1 MTNPSDLT
9 SEQAT
14 ASPVG
19 AAMAQPHEGRKP
31 KRKKREKIPSTMTE
45 EERKTARWVMTA
57 LMVSMLLASLD
68 QMIFST
74 ALPTI
79 VGELGGVD
87 HMMWV
92 ITAYLLAETIMLPV
106 YGKLGD
112 LLGRK
117 GLMIGALSIFLLG
130 SVLGG
135 LAHSMVLLIIGRA
148 VQGIGGGGLMIL
160 SQAIIA
166 DVIPARERGRYMGV
180 MGGVFGLSAVLGPL
194 LGGWFTEGPGWRW
207 AFWMNLPLGAI
218 AIGISLWMLRIPAKR
233 VPFKWDYLGTVLA
246 VIATTALVLFTTWGG
261 SRYEW
266 TSSVILSLIAVT
278 VVCGALLVFV
288 ELRADDPL
296 IPMDFFANRNFAL
309 TTLVGMVLGI
319 TMFGVLGYL
328 PTYLQ
333 MVHEINATEA
343 GYMMIPM
350 MVGMMGFSIWSGQR
364 ISATGTYRMY
374 PLVGMVV
381 TLVSL
386 VLFHRLT
393 VHTSLWEIGLYL
405 FLLGTGL
412 GLAMQVLIL
421 IVQNTLPLN
430 VVGSATAVNN
440 YFRQIGASLG
450 SAMVGGLFVG
460 HLEDLM
466 AERIPPALATLPPEA
481 AAAAKLDS
489 NAVTPALI
497 HQLPAPLREAFMGA
511 YNDALTP
518 VFVYVMPLIVFSFVL
533 LLFIK
538 HEPLRTTTA
547 AAEAAAQES

>member
-1 MTNPSDLT
+1 MTT
-9 SEQAT
+9 SESFDGHANVET
-14 ASPVG
+14 APQR
-19 AAMAQPHEGRKP
+19 AK
-31 KRKKREKIPSTMTE
+31 KRKRREKIPSTMTA

-92 ITAYLLAETIMLPV
+92 ITAYLLAETIMLPI

-117 GLMIGALSIFLLG
+117 GLMIGALTIFLIG

-135 LAHSMVLLIIGRA
+135 MADSMTLLIVGRA

-233 VPFKWDYLGTVLA
+233 VPFTWDYLGTLLA
-246 VIATTALVLFTTWGG
+246 IVATTSLVLFTTWGG

-266 TSSVILSLIAVT
+266 ASREILGLIALT
-278 VVCGALLVFV
+278 VVAGILLVVV
-288 ELRADDPL
+288 ELRATDPL
-296 IPMDFFANRNFAL
+296 IPLDFFANRNFAL
-309 TTLVGMVLGI
+309 TTAVGMVLGI

-333 MVHEINATEA
+333 MVHNINATEA

-364 ISATGTYRMY
+364 ISSTGTYKMY

-381 TLVSL
+381 TMGALI
-386 VLFHRLT
+386 LFHTLSLD
-393 VHTSLWEIGLYL
+393 TSLWQIGLYL

-421 IVQNTLPLN
+421 IVQNTLPLE

-460 HLEDLM
+460 NLEDLM
-466 AERIPPALATLPPEA
+466 AERIPPAVATLPPEA
-481 AAAAKLDS
+481 QAAAGHMDS
-489 NAVTPALI
+489 NGITPALI
-497 HQLPAPLREAFMGA
+497 HELPGPLRDAFMGA

-518 VFVYVMPLIVFSFVL
+518 VFVYVMPLIVLSFAL

-547 AAEAAAQES
+547 SSPQPQDTATAE

>member
-1 MTNPSDLT
+1 MT
-9 SEQAT
+9 A
-14 ASPVG
+14 
-19 AAMAQPHEGRKP
+19 
-31 KRKKREKIPSTMTE
+31 
-45 EERKTARWVMTA
+45 EERRTAKWVMTA

-79 VGELGGVD
+79 VGDLGGVN

-92 ITAYLLAETIMLPV
+92 ITGYLLAETIMLPI
-106 YGKLGD
+106 YGKMGD

-117 GLMIGALSIFLLG
+117 GLMVGALVIFLIG

-135 LAHSMVLLIIGRA
+135 LAHSMALLILGRA

-207 AFWMNLPLGAI
+207 AFWINIPLGLI
-218 AIGISLWMLRIPAKR
+218 AIGITLWTLRIPKKK
-233 VPFKWDYLGTVLA
+233 VPFTWDYLGTIFAIV
-246 VIATTALVLFTTWGG
+246 ATTALVLFTTWGG

-266 TSSVILSLIAVT
+266 TSPTILGLIATAVIG
-278 VVCGALLVFV
+278 GALLVVV
-288 ELRADDPL
+288 ELRAKDPL
-296 IPMDFFANRNFAL
+296 IPMQFFANRNFAL
-309 TTLVGMVLGI
+309 TTAVGLVLGI

-333 MVHEINATEA
+333 MVHGINATEA

-364 ISATGTYRMY
+364 ISAVGTYKMY
-374 PLVGMVV
+374 PIVGMVV
-381 TLVSL
+381 TLGSL
-386 VLFHRLT
+386 VLFHTLT
-393 VHTSLWEIGLYL
+393 PEKTMWEIGIYL
-405 FLLGTGL
+405 FILGSGL
-412 GLAMQVLIL
+412 GLAMQVLVL
-421 IVQNTLPLN
+421 IVQNTLPLA

-440 YFRQIGASLG
+440 YFRQIGSSLG
-450 SAMVGGLFVG
+450 AALVGGLFVG
-460 HLEDLM
+460 NLEDLM
-466 AERIPPALATLPPEA
+466 AERLPAAMAQMPPEA
-481 AAAAKLDS
+481 AGAMQLDS
-489 NAVTPALI
+489 ESVTPHLI
-497 HQLPAPLREAFMGA
+497 QQMPAPIKDVFIGA

-518 VFVYVMPLIVFSFVL
+518 VFLYVMPLVVLAFVML
-533 LLFIK
+533 FFIK
-538 HEPLRTTTA
+538 HEPLRTTTTDSVPPTLT
-547 AAEAAAQES
+547 EVDQSS

>member
-1 MTNPSDLT
+1 MTP
-9 SEQAT
+9 EQ
-14 ASPVG
+14 
-19 AAMAQPHEGRKP
+19 K
-31 KRKKREKIPSTMTE
+31 
-45 EERKTARWVMTA
+45 KTARWVMTA

-92 ITAYLLAETIMLPV
+92 ITAYLLAETIMLPI

-112 LLGRK
+112 LMGRK
-117 GLMIGALSIFLLG
+117 GLMIGALSVFLLG

-135 LAHSMVLLIIGRA
+135 LANSMLLLIIGRA

-218 AIGISLWMLRIPAKR
+218 AIGISLWMLRIPARK
-233 VPFKWDYLGTVLA
+233 VPFKWDYAGTALA
-246 VIATTALVLFTTWGG
+246 IIATTALVLFTTWGG
-261 SRYEW
+261 SRYGW
-266 TSSVILSLIAVT
+266 TDPKILALIAT
-278 VVCGALLVFV
+278 FLIGGLLLVVV
-288 ELRADDPL
+288 ELRAADPL
-296 IPMDFFANRNFAL
+296 IPLQFFANRNFAL
-309 TTLVGMVLGI
+309 TTAVGMVLGV

-333 MVHEINATEA
+333 MVHNMSATAA

-350 MVGMMGFSIWSGQR
+350 MVGMMGFSIWSGNR
-364 ISATGTYRMY
+364 ISSTGTYRMY

-381 TLVSL
+381 TLGSL
-386 VLFHRLT
+386 VLFHRLSLD
-393 VHTSLWEIGLYL
+393 TSLWEIGLYL

-421 IVQNTLPLN
+421 IVQNTLPLE

-460 HLEDLM
+460 NLEDQM
-466 AERIPPALATLPPEA
+466 AERLPAALATLPPEVA
-481 AAAAKLDS
+481 ANTTMDS

-497 HQLPAPLREAFMGA
+497 HQLPAPLRDAFMA
-511 YNDALTP
+511 SYNDALTP
-518 VFVYVMPLIVFSFVL
+518 VFVYVMPLIVLSFVL

-538 HEPLRTTTA
+538 HEPLRTTVRTS
-547 AAEAAAQES
+547 E

>member
-1 MTNPSDLT
+1 M
-9 SEQAT
+9 
-14 ASPVG
+14 
-19 AAMAQPHEGRKP
+19 
-31 KRKKREKIPSTMTE
+31 KKREKVPSTMTPE
-45 EERKTARWVMTA
+45 QQKTARWVMTA

-92 ITAYLLAETIMLPV
+92 ITAYLLAETIMLPI

-130 SVLGG
+130 SVIGG
-135 LAHSMVLLIIGRA
+135 LANSMLWLIIGRA

-207 AFWMNLPLGAI
+207 AFWMNLPLGAV
-218 AIGISLWMLRIPAKR
+218 AIGIAMWMLRIPAKK
-233 VPFKWDYLGTVLA
+233 VPFKWDYAGTVLA
-246 VIATTALVLFTTWGG
+246 IIATTALVLFTTWGG

-266 TSSVILSLIAVT
+266 SDPIILGLIALFVIT
-278 VVCGALLVFV
+278 GLLLVIV
-288 ELRADDPL
+288 ELRAEDPL

-309 TTLVGMVLGI
+309 TTAVGMVLGV

-350 MVGMMGFSIWSGQR
+350 MVGMMGFSIWSGNR
-364 ISATGTYRMY
+364 ISSTGTYRMY

-381 TLVSL
+381 TAASL
-386 VLFHRLT
+386 LLFHRLT
-393 VHTSLWEIGLYL
+393 PETSLWEIGIYL

-412 GLAMQVLIL
+412 GLAMQVLVL
-421 IVQNTLPLN
+421 IVQNTLPLE

-450 SAMVGGLFVG
+450 SALVGGLFVG
-460 HLEDLM
+460 HLEELM
-466 AERIPPALATLPPEA
+466 GERIPPAMAQLPPEA
-481 AAAAKLDS
+481 AGAAQMDS
-489 NAVTPALI
+489 NSITPALI
-497 HQLPAPLREAFMGA
+497 HQLPSVLRDAFVSA

-518 VFVYVMPLIVFSFVL
+518 VFIYVLPLVGLSFVL

-538 HEPLRTTTA
+538 HEPLRTTVLSEETP
-547 AAEAAAQES
+547 S